1 MDEQMMFKNIF
12 SVLNVFIITYLMM
25 NQTQDTN
32 HKNRHFHM
40 FCFSSTVLLRIFIN
54 YVSIHILYHYMVIIV
69 ICIIIGR
76 FVFQQ
81 SLKYCL
87 LIGRVFLSIVLL
99 GQLLSCIFFYR
110 YNSNEILADL
120 PARNQ
125 IEIMIFAELVII
137 VGSLMIKGIVKK
149 IPLLFAGIH
158 MFTILLP
165 LFINII
171 VMAIAADLLYYEK
184 KLIVDN
190 ASAVVTV
197 IAASIA
203 MFMGTIC
210 NIVILENFL
219 NVKNIENQKN
229 LQISE
234 ISMQYDYYVRQSK
247 DMENIRKLSHD
258 IKNHLEAL
266 KENIDYQQKIDY
278 IDGIERKLNIYQS
291 YYKTGNTFI
300 DNVLHAKRLEALENN
315 IEFKVFADFTVFRT
329 IKNEDL
335 CVIVSNTVDN
345 ALREC
350 QLMKAENPKT
360 ECLIQLKAK
369 KRKGFLSIVCENSL
383 RKSQAELLRTN
394 ITMKT
399 SKEDK
404 INHGFGVRNIKD
416 IVKEYDGEVVFH
428 VIDDMFSVSI
438 IIPMHMI

>member
-76 FVFQQ
+76 FVF
-81 SLKYCL
+81 
-87 LIGRVFLSIVLL
+87 
-99 GQLLSCIFFYR
+99 
-110 YNSNEILADL
+110 
-120 PARNQ
+120 
-125 IEIMIFAELVII
+125 
-137 VGSLMIKGIVKK
+137 
-149 IPLLFAGIH
+149 
-158 MFTILLP
+158 
-165 LFINII
+165 
-171 VMAIAADLLYYEK
+171 
-184 KLIVDN
+184 
-190 ASAVVTV
+190 
-197 IAASIA
+197 
-203 MFMGTIC
+203 
-210 NIVILENFL
+210 LE
-219 NVKNIENQKN
+219 
-229 LQISE
+229 
-234 ISMQYDYYVRQSK
+234 Y
-247 DMENIRKLSHD
+247 
-258 IKNHLEAL
+258 
-266 KENIDYQQKIDY
+266 
-278 IDGIERKLNIYQS
+278 
-291 YYKTGNTFI
+291 
-300 DNVLHAKRLEALENN
+300 
-315 IEFKVFADFTVFRT
+315 KVFADFTVFRT

-350 QLMKAENPKT
+350 QLMKAENPET